1 MPRRSRA
8 IGAGSLRHP
17 RVRSIPI
24 PPFDRARAHD
34 RARAGVYLARGPP
47 RGTFSRCI
55 ARRCERG
62 TQYETARRSRARAI
76 NASCV
81 GSSSSRDSPTQGTT
95 GHAAHPRAAGA
106 LTRARAAHVDAS
118 ILERSSRRARTARG
132 ARRAASARARRVD
145 ASSGDARARDARP
158 RDSSRGHPS
167 GSVTTGRDSW
177 ETNRR
182 GFGESERDSARH
194 AARDVHADAGG
205 GG

>member
-76 NASCV
+76 NAPCV

-95 GHAAHPRAAGA
+95 GHAAHPRASARR
-106 LTRARAAHVDAS
+106 RARAPHTSTRRFSSAPRGAR
-118 ILERSSRRARTARG
+118 ERRAVRDERRARERVAST
-132 ARRAASARARRVD
+132 RRAATRERGTRVRATLRGGTRV
-145 ASSGDARARDARP
+145 GP
-158 RDSSRGHPS
+158 
-167 GSVTTGRDSW
+167 
-177 ETNRR
+177 
-182 GFGESERDSARH
+182 
-194 AARDVHADAGG
+194 
-205 GG
+205 